1 LKPRKHGTFRPKLL
15 SLVSSNPEDEIK
27 SLTQAVFADYS
38 SKAPDRPRLVAR
50 LAKLK
55 GIGPATASLI
65 LAVYDPDGAIFFG
78 DEVFRWLNWSEPQK
92 GASGW
97 GRKIA
102 YSAPEY
108 RTLDRLAS
116 ALTARLE
123 VKAVEVE
130 RVGYVLGKE
139 GSDIDAK
146 RSSMD
151 TKATKATKAPEQAKR
166 KSEVADS
173 TESKPKRS
181 KRLR

>member
-1 LKPRKHGTFRPKLL
+1 
-15 SLVSSNPEDEIK
+15 VSSNPGDEIK
-27 SLTQAVFADYS
+27 SLTQGVFADYSS
-38 SKAPDRPRLVAR
+38 SKAPDRPSLVAR

-78 DEVFRWLNWSEPQK
+78 DEVFRWLSWGEPQK

-102 YSAPEY
+102 YNASEF

-116 ALTARLE
+116 ALTTRLG
-123 VKAVEVE
+123 VAAVDVE
-130 RVGYVLGKE
+130 KVGYVLGKE
-139 GSDIDAK
+139 NVNVDAK
-146 RSSMD
+146 AKTGSSVE
-151 TKATKATKAPEQAKR
+151 KAPVRAKR
-166 KSEVADS
+166 KSQAADT

-181 KRLR
+181 KRLQERA